1 MGEFW
6 QHTDRNPWIDRQ
18 QIWQIWLGVRAYPTC
33 QIWRQ
38 SIQWVLQGI
47 LVKYNVVL
55 LYFSIFSRARIENKH
70 FDGFWRIMAQKTP
83 NRQLCP
89 TQPFQDRNIYFSN
102 LTSISVR
109 PRSSKITNWRLLVV
123 AYLCQCRYARVTTR
137 ESSWLSGSSDGAFYV
152 NLPAYTT
159 CSWTNWTQP
168 SQTDYDVQKHLRH
181 FPLELKNFESHSYPT
196 V

>member
-47 LVKYNVVL
+47 WVKYNDLL

-83 NRQLCP
+83 NRQLCS

-137 ESSWLSGSSDGAFYV
+137 AVDWAVLQTERSTRIFLPT
-152 NLPAYTT
+152 LPAPGQTGLSHHRQTTT
-159 CSWTNWTQP
+159 C
-168 SQTDYDVQKHLRH
+168 
-181 FPLELKNFESHSYPT
+181 KNICVIFH
-196 V
+196 